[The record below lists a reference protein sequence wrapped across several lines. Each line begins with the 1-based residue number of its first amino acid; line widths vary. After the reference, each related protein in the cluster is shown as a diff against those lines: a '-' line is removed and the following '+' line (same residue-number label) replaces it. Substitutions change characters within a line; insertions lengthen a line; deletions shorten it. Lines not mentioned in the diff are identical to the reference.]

1 MSLCECSDA
10 TAARSARHL
19 CLLLP
24 TTARCSAPPRRH
36 AQRPPSLATALPMRR
51 LQREGRAQ
59 HAESS
64 SSLVQHHYTVPIR
77 GIGRWRRRRR
87 SRDLI
92 SRAGAAS
99 STSTWHPLLFRY
111 FPLLSRYS
119 AVRPGGR
126 RFCHYVFMCFA
137 PSFLPFLAVCV
148 TRIRESTHGRKD
160 TPP

>member
-87 SRDLI
+87 SRDHQ
-92 SRAGAAS
+92 S
-99 STSTWHPLLFRY
+99 SLLPRGIRYFSVTFRY

-119 AVRPGGR
+119 AVTQPLGPVGADFVIMFLCALRLPSF
-126 RFCHYVFMCFA
+126 RFCLWA
-137 PSFLPFLAVCV
+137 
-148 TRIRESTHGRKD
+148 
-160 TPP
+160 